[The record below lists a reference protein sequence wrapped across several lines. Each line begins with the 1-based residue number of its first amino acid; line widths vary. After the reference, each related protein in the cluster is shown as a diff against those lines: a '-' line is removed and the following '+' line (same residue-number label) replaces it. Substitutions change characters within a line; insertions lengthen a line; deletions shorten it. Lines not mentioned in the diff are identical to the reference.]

1 MDERPQDAADPV
13 PDPPPDP
20 IPLEHLVLWDGD

>member
-1 MDERPQDAADPV
+1 MSDDHAVNPV
-13 PDPPPDP
+13 PDAPDGP